1 MPSGCFHRRHLRI
14 EIDSDQSHI
23 PYANFRLVGSHAIYS
38 FVSAN
43 NTGKAKLWLW
53 ITKAQTRIRYAI
65 LDASKKTRIRVSR
78 AFILRLRCSL
88 ISERHCTIILVQPG
102 LEIAT
107 NTVAFATKFFPL
119 RLKYLEKSQICDL
132 LSPSLFRNKRVSS
145 CHFAATFAKI
155 NKWQNYFVSHC
166 EFSLKIA

>member
-1 MPSGCFHRRHLRI
+1 M
-14 EIDSDQSHI
+14 
-23 PYANFRLVGSHAIYS
+23 
-38 FVSAN
+38 
-43 NTGKAKLWLW
+43 
-53 ITKAQTRIRYAI
+53 
-65 LDASKKTRIRVSR
+65 
-78 AFILRLRCSL
+78 
-88 ISERHCTIILVQPG
+88 ISEELLLLFYIPG

-155 NKWQNYFVSHC
+155 NK
-166 EFSLKIA
+166 